1 MSKYSKANIL
11 RLTNEPYYNRT
22 FKFLGPQ
29 INRILSEG
37 QLRLFDQIEC
47 ITFAIYDENNPVDEF
62 ALHYIFKPEAINYS
76 ILTKTEYYIRDYPI
90 NEELH
95 CIVYRFPIDNIKEFI
110 LGDYTKMYTQQEI
123 EELFISTIED
133 ESGIEYFS
141 EVYSILVGMEEY
153 TETFI
158 DKINEEFDTDI
169 AITDLKKKEL
179 DYPPLLSQ
187 EVIDY
192 TYMGKSNELKDFIL
206 QTDAIWN

>member
-1 MSKYSKANIL
+1 
-11 RLTNEPYYNRT
+11 
-22 FKFLGPQ
+22 
-29 INRILSEG
+29 
-37 QLRLFDQIEC
+37 
-47 ITFAIYDENNPVDEF
+47 
-62 ALHYIFKPEAINYS
+62 
-76 ILTKTEYYIRDYPI
+76 
-90 NEELH
+90 
-95 CIVYRFPIDNIKEFI
+95 
-110 LGDYTKMYTQQEI
+110 MYTQQEI

-141 EVYSILVGMEEY
+141 EVYSILIGMEEY

-158 DKINEEFDTDI
+158 DKINQEFDTDI